1 MKSSICSRREFV
13 KGLGLSAAA
22 VAALPAWAADTTW
35 RMRLAT
41 STIQFHQLP
50 LEQACAQIA
59 KLGFEAVDIWDKF
72 SCNCT
77 HLSEAEKLG
86 GDGLKAL
93 LAHHRLKLS
102 AFTVYKTS
110 FEQYA
115 ALLGAAGGGVAVR
128 GSVAGNLKPAG
139 LTGQMKNFLEQLKP
153 QVELAEA
160 NNSYLAIE
168 NHMTD
173 LLSTPDSFKAFV
185 DLNSSPR
192 VGIAFAPYHLQAM
205 KASVT
210 DLIRVCGRQLFFFYA
225 WQKAAALDQ
234 LPGHGPTDFKP
245 WLRALAEIE
254 YTGCINPFMHG
265 EVPADKMAAALGESR
280 DYLKR
285 LAT

>member
-1 MKSSICSRREFV
+1 MPSFPYTRRKFIQTV
-13 KGLGLSAAA
+13 GLGAAA
-22 VAALPAWAADTTW
+22 AALPAWAADTAW

-50 LEQACAQIA
+50 LAQACEQIA

-72 SCNCT
+72 LYNCT
-77 HLSEAEKLG
+77 HLTEAEKLG
-86 GDGLKAL
+86 GNGLKAL
-93 LAHHRLKLS
+93 LAQHRLKLS
-102 AFTVYKTS
+102 AFTVYMTGY
-110 FEQYA
+110 EQYA

-128 GSVAGNLKPAG
+128 GSVAGDFKPAG
-139 LTGQMKNFLEQLKP
+139 LTSQMKKFMEQLKP

-168 NHMTD
+168 NHGTD

-205 KASVT
+205 KVSVT
-210 DLIRVCGRQLFFFYA
+210 DMIRICGRQLFFFYA
-225 WQKAAALDQ
+225 WQNAKSLDQ

-245 WLRALAEIE
+245 WLQALAEIK
-254 YTGCINPFMHG
+254 YAGCVNPFMHG
-265 EVPADKMAAALGESR
+265 ELPADKMAAALGESR

-285 LAT
+285 LAA